1 MASGRDE
8 RKQITETD
16 IAVIGSGIG
25 GLCAAALLAKQGHAV
40 TVCESHTTPGGAA
53 HGFEREG
60 FHFESGPS
68 FFTGLSVA
76 ESNNPL
82 RNVLDQL
89 GESVEAVPYESWNF
103 HFPEGLFVS
112 STNEQR
118 YHTEIARFT
127 DEAGMKQWLRLEE
140 RMKQPPA
147 PEDLMKPFAWLVD
160 QEITDPFLRR
170 LCDFDAFGLSGM
182 DAAGTPLAEMHFMF
196 CERFQASVDYPIG
209 GSQAVADALVRALEK
224 FGGKL
229 MLGAHVDSVIVEE
242 GRAAG
247 IALRRGGQVRARR
260 AVISN
265 ASVWDTPGLLPE
277 GAVPDEYRRECEAAP
292 QAESIVHLHL
302 GIDGTG
308 LPEDLGIHH
317 VVLRSWDVTGPQNMV
332 NISIPSTLDP
342 GLAPAGHHVI
352 HAYTAGNEPY
362 SAWQGMKNKSPEY
375 KAFKE
380 ERAQVV
386 WQALEKVIPDVRE
399 RTRIS
404 MIGTPLTHERFLR
417 KHRGTY
423 GAAYRADLGQ
433 VFPGAATPLPGLFCC
448 GDSTM
453 PGIGVP
459 AVAVSAMMTA
469 GAVGPPATS

>member
-1 MASGRDE
+1 
-8 RKQITETD
+8 
-16 IAVIGSGIG
+16 
-25 GLCAAALLAKQGHAV
+25 
-40 TVCESHTTPGGAA
+40 
-53 HGFEREG
+53 
-60 FHFESGPS
+60 
-68 FFTGLSVA
+68 
-76 ESNNPL
+76 
-82 RNVLDQL
+82 
-89 GESVEAVPYESWNF
+89 
-103 HFPEGLFVS
+103 
-112 STNEQR
+112 
-118 YHTEIARFT
+118 
-127 DEAGMKQWLRLEE
+127 
-140 RMKQPPA
+140 
-147 PEDLMKPFAWLVD
+147 
-160 QEITDPFLRR
+160 
-170 LCDFDAFGLSGM
+170 
-182 DAAGTPLAEMHFMF
+182 
-196 CERFQASVDYPIG
+196 
-209 GSQAVADALVRALEK
+209 
-224 FGGKL
+224 
-229 MLGAHVDSVIVEE
+229 
-242 GRAAG
+242 
-247 IALRRGGQVRARR
+247 
-260 AVISN
+260 
-265 ASVWDTPGLLPE
+265 
-277 GAVPDEYRRECEAAP
+277 VPDAYRRECEAAP

-302 GIDGTG
+302 GIDGAG

-380 ERAQVV
+380 ERAQVI